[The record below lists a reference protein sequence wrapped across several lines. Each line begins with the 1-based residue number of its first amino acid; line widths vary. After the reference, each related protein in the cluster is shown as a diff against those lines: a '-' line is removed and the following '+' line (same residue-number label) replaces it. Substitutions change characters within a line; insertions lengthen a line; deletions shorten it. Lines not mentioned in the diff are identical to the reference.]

1 MRGQTTLDTYA
12 HVLPRHAA
20 ASRGHARQSPTLV
33 DQIVIKTAETAGF
46 LYLNWGLGWMTGF
59 GRRSIGKYHAITL
72 RPVSLPGT
80 VAPGLPFS
88 DEYHVVLRGSLAF
101 G

>member
-33 DQIVIKTAETAGF
+33 DQIVIKTTETAGF

-59 GRRSIGKYHAITL
+59 EPATSGATVRRSTAELHPPHGREDRTGAEDHTAWKRL
-72 RPVSLPGT
+72 V
-80 VAPGLPFS
+80 
-88 DEYHVVLRGSLAF
+88 
-101 G
+101 